1 MMKTILMRT
10 SLAEEEEKKIASKYF
25 HIIENRMKC
34 PPNEI
39 IIARYSALPY
49 YKELEDDL
57 KYINSTLINSYKQ
70 HRYVA
75 DIQNWYYHLENITPK
90 TWFRLEDVPID
101 EQGSFIVKRE
111 TNSRKHLWNTHM
123 FAETRKDVMNVA
135 CRLMDDSLLSSQKL
149 YVRKYEEMVSFG
161 IGVNGLPITKEFR
174 FFICD
179 KQVVASGFYWSEQEF
194 QFYPKEVPISFIN
207 EVIDRVGDSVR
218 FYVVDVGQK
227 INREWMVVELNDGQ
241 MSGLSCINPEELYS
255 NLSKVLI

>member
-1 MMKTILMRT
+1 
-10 SLAEEEEKKIASKYF
+10 
-25 HIIENRMKC
+25 
-34 PPNEI
+34 
-39 IIARYSALPY
+39 
-49 YKELEDDL
+49 
-57 KYINSTLINSYKQ
+57 
-70 HRYVA
+70 
-75 DIQNWYYHLENITPK
+75 
-90 TWFRLEDVPID
+90 
-101 EQGSFIVKRE
+101 
-111 TNSRKHLWNTHM
+111 
-123 FAETRKDVMNVA
+123 MNVA